1 MRACGGNAMIR
12 KKLAIFEASSPEF
25 SRYGARVYASSKAPD
40 AACPEFRWWANQG
53 WPEMGGVP
61 SVGLVESTGKDRHE
75 SRIFER
81 HAATSETLIPVDADV
96 VLVVA
101 RSASLSGTEIDPE
114 SVRAFRVR
122 RGEAVILHSGTWHYA
137 PLTCAPRARTF
148 VVFDRRTPDGDVLKI
163 DSEVDL
169 GVTFAINLTEMAVT

>member
-1 MRACGGNAMIR
+1 MIR
-12 KKLAIFEASSPEF
+12 KKLAIFEAASPEF
-25 SRYGARVYASSKAPD
+25 ARYGVRVSSKSKAPD
-40 AACPEFRWWANQG
+40 AACPEFRWWANLG

-61 SVGLVESTGKDRHE
+61 SVGLVESTGKDLHE
-75 SRIFER
+75 SRVFER

-101 RSASLSGTEIDPE
+101 RSPAGGGTGVDPE

-137 PLTCAPRARTF
+137 PLTRAPRARTF
-148 VVFDRRTPDGDVLKI
+148 VVFDRRTPDADVHQV
-163 DSEVDL
+163 DSEADL
-169 GVTFAINLTEMAVT
+169 GMTFAVNMAEMAVAP